1 MRIFKYGKLFEL
13 LYPNRLWSKKEKE
26 KIIYLTFDDGP
37 VPEATP
43 FVLQELEKVG
53 AKATFFVVGDNVR
66 KNQEVFQSVVNHGHR
81 IANHTMNHLNGEHC
95 RTVDYIENVKYC
107 EQQIEQ
113 YNQPAI
119 MRPPYGKLTK
129 KQEKELKQYQVVMWS
144 VLTYDFDANL
154 SAETC
159 LEKAIQLTKN
169 GSIVLMHDSVKTIG
183 KLKYVLPLYLEHFT
197 SQGYQFKCL

>member
-26 KIIYLTFDDGP
+26 KVIYLTFDDGP

-66 KNQEVFQSVVNHGHR
+66 KNQDFFQKVVNQGHR

-95 RTVDYIENVKYC
+95 RTIDYIDNVNYC
-107 EQQIEQ
+107 EAQIQ
-113 YNQPAI
+113 KYNQPAI
-119 MRPPYGKLTK
+119 MRPPYGKLSK
-129 KQEKELKQYQVVMWS
+129 NQEKEVRSSLK
-144 VLTYDFDANL
+144 
-154 SAETC
+154 
-159 LEKAIQLTKN
+159 K
-169 GSIVLMHDSVKTIG
+169 
-183 KLKYVLPLYLEHFT
+183 
-197 SQGYQFKCL
+197 